1 MPPKRDSK
9 VLAAPAAPAAPAPA
23 PAAPPRDGERDP
35 EIGVD
40 GPFINETVLG
50 TRGYDK
56 VSSGKKICKIYVVL
70 HGNGVRAQ
78 ETEREGEGS
87 DEDPNFFILGEGL
100 DTSVNTIKLFRMV
113 APGMVFMSH
122 IDINKDL
129 RNKLLKHPLD
139 NWLDHLKNY
148 TTLTPQQMAAA
159 SHQEDVDPDDEK
171 WIKSR
176 AIFRQLLQLF
186 NKGDRLTNERL
197 MTDLGK
203 PGGSTGEHL
212 NEFGVWLCEGNGGDW
227 EKIIGATDEILTGG
241 AAGAEVEITLQK
253 LINYIVTQQGNRC
266 TDYEFYIANCSPIPS
281 DKRSDIGRLQSTTV
295 NNGDTTKWIRAG
307 DYSTVTLEGTPR
319 DENINFWLNTLYIH
333 YKRLKLYHQGKE
345 SLNSLIK
352 ESTPSE
358 QQPKELPQVPPQDTI
373 WGMMDS
379 EERQD
384 HYKLINGL
392 LYMYPYFL
400 SVASRPRMRPE
411 DEGET
416 EEDEGETEE
425 VVLEKKKRIKDMMI
439 FIIKTITTPFNEQIR
454 GGQPHEKG
462 ASQVTKYSGT
472 VEDVA
477 GSDGASKVEP
487 GQGYYTLSQGV
498 ARKIAAVITASGRS
512 ADIDREILPDYK
524 EMLQNVYG
532 MGESEINNKISPNY
546 PFKPTA
552 STTEI
557 LPQWKALLPVPGGRG
572 GGNKLRKKKSR
583 KKRRKRRK
591 KTRRKK
597 KKKRKNKTRK
607 KKRRRKKRTKRKK

>member
-1 MPPKRDSK
+1 MAALTIGEGA
-9 VLAAPAAPAAPAPA
+9 VLETAAAPQIGDTPFN
-23 PAAPPRDGERDP
+23 DGKRTHDESILTD
-35 EIGVD
+35 
-40 GPFINETVLG
+40 
-50 TRGYDK
+50 
-56 VSSGKKICKIYVVL
+56 SAKKICKIYVVL
-70 HGNGVRAQ
+70 HGQGVRAKDISFNLGQ
-78 ETEREGEGS
+78 VGS
-87 DEDPNFFILGEGL
+87 DGKPNFFTLGEGL
-100 DTSVNTIKLFRMV
+100 GDGVNIKLFRMV

-122 IDINKDL
+122 IDINKEL
-129 RNKLLKHPLD
+129 RDNLLKHPLD
-139 NWLDHLKNY
+139 NWLDHLKKY

-159 SHQEDVDPDDEK
+159 SHQEHVDQDGEK
-171 WIKSR
+171 WKKSR

-197 MTDLGK
+197 LSDFD
-203 PGGSTGEHL
+203 TGEARL
-212 NEFGVWLCEGNGGDW
+212 EFGVWFTEEGKEFPANPIISSTDKTLLGDFGT
-227 EKIIGATDEILTGG
+227 EK
-241 AAGAEVEITLQK
+241 EITLQD
-253 LINYIVTQQGNRC
+253 LINQIIKQKEC
-266 TDYEFYIANCSPIPS
+266 SHYEFYIANCSPIPS
-281 DKRSDIGRLQSTTV
+281 DRRKVIGRLQRDLTAS
-295 NNGDTTKWIRAG
+295 KWTRPGQFSA
-307 DYSTVTLEGTPR
+307 VALKNER
-319 DENINFWLNTLYIH
+319 KNKNFWLNTLYIH
-333 YKRLKLYHQGKE
+333 YKRLKNYHQGKE
-345 SLNSLIK
+345 SLNSLI
-352 ESTPSE
+352 EVSQPSV
-358 QQPKELPQVPPQDTI
+358 QQTTKPRVPPQDTI

-400 SVASRPRMRPE
+400 
-411 DEGET
+411 
-416 EEDEGETEE
+416 E
-425 VVLEKKKRIKDMMI
+425 VRGVNKVEIKDMMI